1 MLSLPFICML
11 FLRECGRSSRLSR
24 SSRQPQP
31 ATATQRRSSVASVA
45 SSHQPP
51 GATTTTTTTPAVAGT
66 GGQQQQQQ
74 HEQLSAMDRRVLPWG
89 TPRDEGEESGLRG
102 GTILIHMHASH
113 FDSRGT
119 IHVVLDKT
127 VLAVLTI
134 FIGYALIDF
143 RGLSPRAGPP
153 SCPPLLSALSW
164 LTTTFLPPLPQEA
177 GASCWPGSGAPQ
189 SPMPSATPQA
199 LVASHMRGHSIT
211 DRIVMT

>member
-31 ATATQRRSSVASVA
+31 ATATPQRRSSVASVA

-51 GATTTTTTTPAVAGT
+51 GATTTTTTPAVAGT
-66 GGQQQQQQ
+66 GGQ
-74 HEQLSAMDRRVLPWG
+74 LLAMDRRVLPWG

-113 FDSRGT
+113 FDSHCGT

-127 VLAVLTI
+127 VGQDCSYH
-134 FIGYALIDF
+134 IGYALTSEDCLP
-143 RGLSPRAGPP
+143 GAA
-153 SCPPLLSALSW
+153 LLSA
-164 LTTTFLPPLPQEA
+164 
-177 GASCWPGSGAPQ
+177 
-189 SPMPSATPQA
+189 SAERSV
-199 LVASHMRGHSIT
+199 LVG
-211 DRIVMT
+211 